1 MRVGSRRNPAII
13 RLAWG
18 SGAVIVLALAL
29 FALAAGRP
37 DPDRL
42 WLSIQE
48 DWKAG
53 RLDRARAGMDRLLR
67 LRPAADE
74 HYLVLARLDMA
85 RGRDAEALEP
95 LGHIADG
102 SPMGAWA
109 RTCEGKIAI
118 RNGRARKAE
127 DALLRAVRL
136 APDDPAPR
144 RELVLLYCLQRRR
157 RELSEQFAMLSRLTP
172 LDFDQMLLWSSS
184 LAASWDPSEA
194 APILEGFVE
203 ADPDDRLSRLTLA
216 EAYRRLRRI
225 DDARAVLGPL
235 PTSDP
240 DVRAILARIAQSRGD
255 AGEAERLIGDDAD
268 RHPVL
273 ARMRANLDLNRR
285 DLRSAVRHL
294 RAAAT
299 ADPHNRAVLYQLGDA
314 LTRLGEVEEGR
325 RYVAASK
332 EHDALFELLER
343 IEEPGARSDVQLLS
357 RIAAASLRV
366 GLRAEARNWYLL
378 ALRLDPTRTEIQKSL
393 YQLDHEDSASLAGGL
408 PRATRDRREPGGRQ

>member
-1 MRVGSRRNPAII
+1 M
-13 RLAWG
+13 
-18 SGAVIVLALAL
+18 LALAL
-29 FALAAGRP
+29 LALAAAKP

-42 WLSIQE
+42 WLSVQE
-48 DWKAG
+48 DLKAG

-67 LRPAADE
+67 LRPATDE
-74 HYLVLARLDMA
+74 HYLVLARLAMA

-95 LGHIADG
+95 LGHIGDG

-109 RTCEGKIAI
+109 RTCEGKIAL
-118 RNGRARKAE
+118 RNRRARKAE
-127 DALLRAVRL
+127 DALLRAVQL
-136 APDDPAPR
+136 AHDDPAPR

-157 RELSEQFAMLSRLTP
+157 RELSEQFAALSRLTP

-194 APILEGFVE
+194 APILEGFVG

-216 EAYRRLRRI
+216 EAYRRLRKI
-225 DDARAVLGPL
+225 DDARAVLSPL

-240 DVRAILARIAQSRGD
+240 EVRAILARIAQSRGD
-255 AGEAERLIGDDAD
+255 AAEVERLTGGDAD

-273 ARMRANLDLNRR
+273 ARMRADLDLNRR
-285 DLRSAVRHL
+285 DIRSAAGHL
-294 RAAAT
+294 RAASA

-314 LTRLGEVEEGR
+314 LIRLGEVEEGR
-325 RYVAASK
+325 RHVAASK

-343 IEEPGARSDVQLLS
+343 IEEPGARSDVPLLS

-378 ALRLDPTRTEIQKSL
+378 ALRLDPTRTEIQKAL
-393 YQLDHEDSASLAGGL
+393 YQLDHEDSDSLAGGP
-408 PRATRDRREPGGRQ
+408 PRATRDLREPGGR